1 MTTYGRGTWG
11 RVGIAFMGLALAA
24 GGCAWTSASR
34 AAVPDLR
41 GNANVS
47 MPEPRWLV
55 IGPVDLLHVNVDR
68 RAGATFLR
76 VPGYAGAVPDCRR
89 GAPIDWDGASD
100 LYVQKDESV
109 CVAVLRDARVSW
121 HARAASLGVMG
132 TGTQH
137 ASIP

>member
-1 MTTYGRGTWG
+1 MNTTGRGDWG
-11 RVGIAFMGLALAA
+11 RFGVAFIGLTFAA
-24 GGCAWTSASR
+24 GSCASMSAPR

-47 MPEPRWLV
+47 TPEPRLLV
-55 IGPVDLLHVNVDR
+55 AGPVDLLHVNVDR
-68 RAGATFLR
+68 AAGATFLR

-89 GAPIDWDGASD
+89 GAPIDWDGESD

-121 HARAASLGVMG
+121 HARAASFGILVI
-132 TGTQH
+132 GTQQ
-137 ASIP
+137 ASVP